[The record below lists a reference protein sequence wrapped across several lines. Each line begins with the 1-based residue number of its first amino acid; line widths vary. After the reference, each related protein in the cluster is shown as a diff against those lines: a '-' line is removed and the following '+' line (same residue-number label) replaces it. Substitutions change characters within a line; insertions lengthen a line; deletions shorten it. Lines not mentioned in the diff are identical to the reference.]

1 MKLHKKGGGQK
12 MRQCYSSY
20 SNREITEIYN
30 RNVKSVYRVCFMYMK
45 NKADTED
52 LTQTTFLRLIS
63 SGVNFENYEHE
74 RAWLIRTAVNLC
86 KNSLKSFWNKTVA
99 FDEALDSGN
108 SGMYEI
114 PDPDETLK
122 KVMALTP
129 KLKTALYLYYYE
141 GYNTEEIAGLMSK
154 PVSTVRGYLH
164 RGRSA
169 LKSKLE
175 KENETEGLYNA
186 L

>member
-1 MKLHKKGGGQK
+1 
-12 MRQCYSSY
+12 
-20 SNREITEIYN
+20 
-30 RNVKSVYRVCFMYMK
+30 MYMK

-52 LTQTTFLRLIS
+52 MTQTTFLRLIS
-63 SGVNFENYEHE
+63 SGVNFENHEHE

-99 FDEALDSGN
+99 FDEAVDSEI
-108 SGMYEI
+108 SQFI

-169 LKSKLE
+169 LKK
-175 KENETEGLYNA
+175 KIETEEICNA